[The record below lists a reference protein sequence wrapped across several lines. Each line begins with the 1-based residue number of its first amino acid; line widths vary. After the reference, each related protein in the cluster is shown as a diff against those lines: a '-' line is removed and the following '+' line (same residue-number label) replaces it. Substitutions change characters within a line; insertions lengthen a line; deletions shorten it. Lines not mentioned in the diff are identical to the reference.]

1 MKYLLLVIVIFFSS
15 CATVKVG
22 RIDMGIF
29 SISGF
34 EIIPTIKDQK
44 GRVVRAR
51 EVTGIGNSLPEAMDD
66 AFNDAGL
73 KFGETP
79 DSLNQVYLEIKQSP
93 FKKTKFVVKANAI
106 Y

>member
-1 MKYLLLVIVIFFSS
+1 M
-15 CATVKVG
+15 A
-22 RIDMGIF
+22 
-29 SISGF
+29 
-34 EIIPTIKDQK
+34 
-44 GRVVRAR
+44 
-51 EVTGIGNSLPEAMDD
+51 D

>member
-29 SISGF
+29 SVTGF

-44 GRVVRAR
+44 
-51 EVTGIGNSLPEAMDD
+51 EE
-66 AFNDAGL
+66 
-73 KFGETP
+73 
-79 DSLNQVYLEIKQSP
+79 
-93 FKKTKFVVKANAI
+93 
-106 Y
+106 